1 MELGQSRNE
10 ALDIRNERDRY
21 KKESHELSEKL
32 DIECEVNYKLD
43 GQLHDMTKQRDSLI
57 KDIEKQRE
65 LLKDFSKF
73 IHRKLVACP
82 GKQEYMDFRDSLNEL
97 GITER
102 D

>member
-1 MELGQSRNE
+1 MEIGQLRNE

-73 IHRKLVACP
+73 IDRKVVACP
-82 GKQEYMDFRDSLNEL
+82 GKAEYINFRHRLDEL
-97 GITER
+97 GITEA